1 MVSLML
7 FQGAHAQDGD
17 EENQPDQ
24 YVKIRLL
31 TERNTVQ
38 PGDEILIGIEQS
50 IYPEW
55 HTYWINPGD
64 SGAEPRI
71 TWDLPGGF
79 SVGDIHWPTP
89 HKIPYGPLMNFGYS
103 DNAIL
108 MQKLTVPETLPD
120 GPLTLTAT
128 LDILVCKDI
137 CIPES
142 GEYTIT
148 LNDPSTPPE
157 DNSAYLAKAQANLP
171 VPVPWHASYEVD
183 GENVTLKVKSDNIS
197 FDGIKPE
204 GFEFFPLEWG
214 LVDNPTPAKTTLY
227 QNEIVMTQGRGERP
241 LDEVKSTKII
251 LAFTNSQN
259 QRQAVSFIASYAPT
273 GGTNT
278 GTGTKKNQASST
290 GIVKALLFALI
301 GGLILNLMPCVFP
314 VLSIKALSLAK
325 SAEKDPGHAKLSGLT
340 YTAGVMLSFIAIAA
354 VLISL
359 KSAGAGIGWGFQL
372 QDPLVVAA
380 LAYLLFIIGLNLTGV
395 FEISGHFGNF
405 GDKLTQGDGL
415 AGSFFT
421 GVLAT
426 LVATPCTAP
435 FMAAAI
441 GYALIQPS
449 YVSLS
454 IFAALGFG
462 LALPYLAL
470 SFVPALQR
478 ILPKPGAW
486 MNTFRQFLA
495 FPMFAS
501 AMWLVWVLSQ
511 QTDSMGLFNI
521 LMGLVILAFGFW
533 LLNHSPEK
541 KSAKT
546 IVQILAALAFLS
558 AVLFLPFNAKENEAP
573 RIESLSFGETYTPE
587 KLANALL
594 TDDPVFVEMTA
605 AWCITCKV
613 NHAVAIDI
621 DSTRKLFTDKNI
633 NYLIGDWTNYDP
645 EITEFLNSYG
655 RNGVP
660 IYVYYA
666 PRDIVTGDRPK
677 PKLLPQ
683 VLTPS
688 IVERELN
695 KL

>member
-1 MVSLML
+1 ML
-7 FQGAHAQDGD
+7 FQGASAQEGD
-17 EENQPDQ
+17 QESKPDQ
-24 YVKIRLL
+24 YVKIRVLP
-31 TERNTVQ
+31 ERNIVK

-50 IYPEW
+50 IYPQW
-55 HTYWINPGD
+55 HTYWRNPGD
-64 SGAEPRI
+64 SGAEPRVE
-71 TWDLPGGF
+71 WDMPDGF
-79 SVGDIHWPTP
+79 AIGNIHWPTP

-108 MQKLTVPETLPD
+108 LQKLTIPETLPD
-120 GPLTLTAT
+120 GPITLTAT
-128 LDILVCKDI
+128 VEILVCKDI

-148 LNDPSTPPE
+148 LNDKSIPPE
-157 DNSAYLAKAQANLP
+157 DNSAYLAAAQAHLP

-183 GENVTLKVKSDNIS
+183 GQDVVLKVQSDNIS
-197 FDGIKPE
+197 FDSIKPE

-214 LVDNPTPAKTTLY
+214 LIDNPTPSKTTLY
-227 QNEIVMTQGRGERP
+227 QNEIVMAQGRGERS
-241 LDEVKSTKII
+241 LNEIKATEII
-251 LAFTNSQN
+251 LAFTNSEN
-259 QRQAVSFIASYAPT
+259 QRQAVSFIASHT
-273 GGTNT
+273 TST
-278 GTGTKKNQASST
+278 QGTGFIGAKNLKPVASTSIT
-290 GIVKALLFALI
+290 KALLFALL

-325 SAEKDPGHAKLSGLT
+325 SAEKDPGHAKLSGLA

-354 VLISL
+354 ALIGL

-395 FEISGHFGNF
+395 FEIRGHFGNF

-441 GYALIQPS
+441 GYALIQPA

-454 IFAALGFG
+454 IFAALGLG

-470 SFVPALQR
+470 SFVPALQQ

-486 MNTFRQFLA
+486 MNIFRQFLA

-511 QTDSMGLFNI
+511 QTDSMGLLHI
-521 LMGLVILAFGFW
+521 LIGLVMLAFGFW
-533 LLNHSPEK
+533 LLNHSPKK
-541 KSAKT
+541 KSARSL
-546 IVQILAALAFLS
+546 VQILAALTFLS
-558 AVLFLPFNAKENEAP
+558 AVFLLPFNSKENETP
-573 RIESLSFGETYTPE
+573 RIESLSLGETYSPE
-587 KLANALL
+587 KLASVLL

-633 NYLIGDWTNYDP
+633 HYLVGDWTNYDE
-645 EITEFLNSYG
+645 EITDFLNSYG

-660 IYVYYA
+660 IYVYYG
-666 PRDIVTGDRPK
+666 PRDIVTGKRTA